1 MESTKIHA
9 FWNSGIHL
17 CTDPIR
23 CHGQQQIRSCL
34 KSDSRIE
41 WVLVLVVLHYGLHG
55 YRPLDNTATMA
66 GYLATYHTDFSPDL
80 HSVLCILNLE
90 EIKGTYLEPRFW
102 EDPLPPLEHPLES
115 LPLQASSVWKHERQI
130 HYQQTDL
137 VD

>member
-34 KSDSRIE
+34 KSDSRIG

-90 EIKGTYLEPRFW
+90 EIKGAYLEPRCHTLSHW
-102 EDPLPPLEHPLES
+102 NKTGTTLHHTRASPISIPL
-115 LPLQASSVWKHERQI
+115 
-130 HYQQTDL
+130 
-137 VD
+137 